1 MNSKQDLLR
10 NLPSVDELLRD
21 AELLAL
27 QEQVARG
34 LVKTVV
40 REVLDGFRR
49 DLLAA
54 PAGKEVLPDPAE
66 IVRSVA
72 EQVRRKSRPHF
83 QRVINATGVVVHTNL
98 GRSLLAAEAV
108 QQVAEL
114 ATHYSNLEFDLEEG
128 RRGSRY
134 SHVEELLT
142 ELTGAES
149 ALVVNNNAAAVFL
162 VLETLSKGREAVVSR
177 GELVEIGGSFRIPD
191 VMARSGA
198 IMVEVGTTNKT
209 HLKDYVAVINERT
222 ALLLKVH
229 TSNYRIIGFTQ
240 DVSLEELS
248 RLGAEHGLPVVNDL
262 GSGCFIDFSKYGII
276 KEPTVQ
282 ETIRSGASIATFS
295 GDKLLG
301 GPQAGIVLGKREYV
315 EQVKRNPLNRAFRI
329 DKMTLAA
336 LEATLLLYRDPDKAL
351 KKIPT
356 LAMIT
361 VSRNVLSRRA
371 AKLKN
376 GLVRILPAGSA
387 EVEVRNGFSK
397 VGGGALPEMDLP
409 TRMVALTLRA
419 GISAASVESRLRN
432 LPLPVVCRVE
442 RDQVLLDVRTILD
455 SEVEP
460 VCEAFR
466 SVLSARP

>member
-114 ATHYSNLEFDLEEG
+114 AAHYSNLEFDLDEG

-376 GLVRILPAGSA
+376 GLVRTLPAGSA

-419 GISAASVESRLRN
+419 GTSAASVESRLRN

-466 SVLSARP
+466 SVLNARQ